1 MEKYLVLEREVLGGI
16 QKVYRF
22 ENNYGASVI
31 KFPGSYGYEQGEWE
45 LAVISFPSDDGK
57 FHVDYETPITD
68 DVLGYLSW
76 REVEEHIKEIMS
88 LG

>member
-1 MEKYLVLEREVLGGI
+1 MEKYLVLEREVQGGI

-45 LAVISFPSDDGK
+45 LAVIRFPSDNGK
-57 FHVDYETPITD
+57 FRLDFKTPITD
-68 DVLGYLSW
+68 DVLGHLSW
-76 REVEEHIKEIMS
+76 MEVEEHIKEIMS

>member
-1 MEKYLVLEREVLGGI
+1 MEKYLVVEREKNGDI

-45 LAVISFPSDDGK
+45 LAVIRFPSDNGEFRID
-57 FHVDYETPITD
+57 FETPITD
-68 DVLGYLSW
+68 DVLGHLSW
-76 REVEEHIKEIMS
+76 MEVEEHLKEIKN

>member
-1 MEKYLVLEREVLGGI
+1 MEKYLVVGREKNGDI

-45 LAVISFPSDDGK
+45 LAVIRFPSDGGNFRID
-57 FHVDYETPITD
+57 FETPITD
-68 DVLGYLSW
+68 NVLGYLSW
-76 REVEEHIKEIMS
+76 REVEEHLKEIKS

>member
-1 MEKYLVLEREVLGGI
+1 MEKYLVLEREIRGGI

-31 KFPGSYGYEQGEWE
+31 KFPSSYGCEQGEWE
-45 LAVISFPSDDGK
+45 LAVIRFPSDNDK
-57 FHVDYETPITD
+57 FRIDFKTPITD
-68 DVLGYLSW
+68 GVLGHLSW
-76 REVEEHIKEIMS
+76 MEVEVHLKEIMS